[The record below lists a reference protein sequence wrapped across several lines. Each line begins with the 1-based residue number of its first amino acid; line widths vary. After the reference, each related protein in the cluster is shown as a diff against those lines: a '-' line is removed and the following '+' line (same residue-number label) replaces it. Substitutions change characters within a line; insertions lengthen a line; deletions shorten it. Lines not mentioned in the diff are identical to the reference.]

1 MQQTKLIPKLIT
13 VFKEGYT
20 QKNLVNDIIA
30 GIIVG
35 IVALPLSIALA
46 IASGVKP
53 EQGLYTAVIGGFLI
67 SALGGSRFQIGGP
80 TGAFIV
86 IVYNIV
92 QQYGYDGLATATLMA
107 GVLLIL
113 MGVSRLGS
121 VIKFI
126 PYPLTV
132 GFTSGIAL
140 IIGVSQFRDFL
151 GLTMENVPAEFLE
164 KCFAYS
170 ENIMSVN
177 FYALGIGLLSLLL
190 IVYWPRITK
199 KIPGSLIAIFV
210 ATLLVQIFN
219 LPVETIESRFGT
231 VSGSLPAPRLPS
243 MNWDLITSLS
253 SPALAIAILAGI
265 ESLLSAVVADG
276 MTGTRHRSNMELVA
290 QGVANIASPIFGGI
304 PVTGAIARTA
314 TNIKNGGRTPV
325 AGIVHALTI
334 LVIILFFGKWASLIP
349 MATLSAILIMVAY
362 NMSEWRLFVGLF
374 RSPKAD
380 VMVLLTSFLLTVF
393 VDLTVAIEVGI
404 VLAALLFMHRMA
416 SVTQAGYITKSLNE
430 EDEINDPN
438 ALKIRSVPDGVE
450 VFEIYGPFFFGAADQ
465 FKDALRIVD
474 AIPKVLIFRMR
485 DVLTL
490 DATALRALED
500 VYRKTVK
507 DGTIL
512 ILSGVHAQPLITI
525 ERSGLFDLIG
535 EENVLGNIDS
545 ALNRARS
552 ILGIPEI
559 KRPGPF
565 VPTVSR
571 ENMESGNSA

>member
-1 MQQTKLIPKLIT
+1 MQQTKLIPKLFT

-20 QKNLVNDIIA
+20 QKNLANDIIA

-53 EQGLYTAVIGGFLI
+53 EQGLYTAVIAGFLI
-67 SALGGSRFQIGGP
+67 SVLGGSRFQIGGP

-151 GLTMENVPAEFLE
+151 GLNMDDVPAEFLD

-170 ENIMSVN
+170 ENIMSAN
-177 FYALGIGLLSLLL
+177 FYAVGIGLLSLLI

-199 KIPGSLIAIFV
+199 KIPGSLIAILI
-210 ATLLVQIFN
+210 ATLMVQMLN

-231 VSGSLPAPRLPS
+231 VSGSIPAPRLPS

-304 PVTGAIARTA
+304 PATGAIARTA
-314 TNIKNGGRTPV
+314 TNIKNGGKTPV

-334 LVIILFFGKWASLIP
+334 LVIILFFGKWASWIP

-362 NMSEWRLFVGLF
+362 NMSEWRLFMGLF

-393 VDLTVAIEVGI
+393 VDLTVAIEVGV
-404 VLAALLFMHRMA
+404 VLAALLFMHRMS

-430 EDEINDPN
+430 EDDINDPN
-438 ALKIRSVPDGVE
+438 SLKIRSVPDGVE

-474 AIPKVLIFRMR
+474 AIPKVLILRLREVFA
-485 DVLTL
+485 L

-512 ILSGVHAQPLITI
+512 VLSGVHAQPLITI
-525 ERSGLFDLIG
+525 ERSGLFDVIG
-535 EENVLGNIDS
+535 EENILGNIDS
-545 ALNRARS
+545 ALNRART
-552 ILGIPEI
+552 ILGLPEI

-565 VPTVSR
+565 VPTVAR
-571 ENMESGNSA
+571 ENAKSGSSE